1 MSIYIEERSTFAP
14 PSTEAK
20 IPRLVSLSSVTVAP
34 RSMYVEPTSIVA
46 GLLPFMVMTGASVS
60 AGSCPVRDSWLS
72 NGVDVEVDE
81 LLAEAEELIKKS
93 GGSEETAGFIKKFTK
108 ISAKDARE
116 MRKKLSDLG
125 IMKLKEE
132 QTVKITDFLPETGE
146 ELNKIFTGNLSED
159 ETSKILDTVKQ
170 FI

>member
-1 MSIYIEERSTFAP
+1 MIKNREM
-14 PSTEAK
+14 
-20 IPRLVSLSSVTVAP
+20 LS
-34 RSMYVEPTSIVA
+34 M
-46 GLLPFMVMTGASVS
+46 
-60 AGSCPVRDSWLS
+60 
-72 NGVDVEVDE
+72 
-81 LLAEAEELIKKS
+81 AEAEELIKKS